1 MTEKETWE
9 NLANAVIIQA
19 AKDYRIIARRLE
31 RFPASEKSRKELRE
45 LEDFFRSD
53 WFKLLSSVN
62 GPAIL
67 EQLRKEIRK

>member
-1 MTEKETWE
+1 MTERQSLEE
-9 NLANAVIIQA
+9 LANAVIIQA
-19 AKDYRIIARRLE
+19 AKDYRVVARRLE

-53 WFKLLSSVN
+53 WFRMLSSAN